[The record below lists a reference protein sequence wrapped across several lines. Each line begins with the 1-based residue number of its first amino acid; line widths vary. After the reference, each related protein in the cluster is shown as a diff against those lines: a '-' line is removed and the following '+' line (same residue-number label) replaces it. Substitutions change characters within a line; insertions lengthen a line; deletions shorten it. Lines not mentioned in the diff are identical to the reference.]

1 MLKIFEKESVALKY
15 RHITLEEMTYEIILY
30 LEISITLQTA
40 ACMIAS
46 NPPSGVSIL
55 AEIRCPFTIS
65 LNFSAS
71 FVRGKTFL
79 YPKVGKH
86 SYGTL
91 LQEK

>member
-1 MLKIFEKESVALKY
+1 MY
-15 RHITLEEMTYEIILY
+15 GITVY
-30 LEISITLQTA
+30 LEVSITLQTA
-40 ACMIAS
+40 ACIIAS

-71 FVRGKTFL
+71 FVSGKTFL
-79 YPKVGKH
+79 YPKVGKQ